1 MDAKPIETE
10 TLSDVDL
17 EKAALRVFVKSLA
30 KSLVDELSH
39 LWMKQLAEVIAEEL
53 AKRPPGHQETE
64 TPEGS
69 GTCKTCMWRGPKICM
84 RQGSPFLNKP
94 VTDNDSCHLYKH
106 TKIPRGPLFAQYSA
120 KRQTR
125 PRAVCDT
132 CGCEFAV
139 SKRGLYP
146 HDVNGV
152 AYVGGRGDK
161 TRRCPGKPR
170 TVGTT

>member
-1 MDAKPIETE
+1 MDAKQRE
-10 TLSDVDL
+10 SDV
-17 EKAALRVFVKSLA
+17 AALRAQIRTVAETIAEELALAIMKSLCR
-30 KSLVDELSH
+30 S
-39 LWMKQLAEVIAEEL
+39 IAEEL
-53 AKRPPGHQETE
+53 AKQLDLHSAIASEK
-64 TPEGS
+64 S
-69 GTCKTCMWRGPKICM
+69 GTCQTCLWRGPKICQ
-84 RQGSPFLNKP
+84 RQGSPFCNKR
-94 VTDNDSCHLYKH
+94 VTDHDSCGLYKFTRH
-106 TKIPRGPLFAQYSA
+106 PRGPLFAKYGDKKQA
-120 KRQTR
+120 R

-170 TVGTT
+170 TVGT